1 MKAGAMEGRR
11 EPALV
16 SVGRSYVWNCCGSAW
31 DGWWEAPTAPFWGSG
46 SSQGAGFLQAPG
58 AVPHL
63 LLHPPWVSRCCNP
76 SASARPRPVNS
87 QINVPVI
94 GVETSCGHLGKSEL
108 YSLSTFLMAQPISA
122 TVGKYRTRGPC
133 IYSSQREK
141 TCFCGRR
148 GGEGCCCIAFPVW
161 EKKIKPNILIF
172 LDPTKQPC
180 VLDTRTFSGRLHQPH
195 DECETP
201 QGGRRPILSH

>member
-1 MKAGAMEGRR
+1 MDLLWVCMGR
-11 EPALV
+11 LV
-16 SVGRSYVWNCCGSAW
+16 GSTHGTFLGVWLC
-31 DGWWEAPTAPFWGSG
+31 EVLSG
-46 SSQGAGFLQAPG
+46 QGAGFLQAPG

-63 LLHPPWVSRCCNP
+63 LLRPPWVSRCCNP

-108 YSLSTFLMAQPISA
+108 YSLSTFLMAQPMSA
-122 TVGKYRTRGPC
+122 TVGKYSTRGPC

-161 EKKIKPNILIF
+161 EKK
-172 LDPTKQPC
+172 
-180 VLDTRTFSGRLHQPH
+180 
-195 DECETP
+195 
-201 QGGRRPILSH
+201 